1 MSPAARHPA
10 SLNPITI
17 RRPARRVKKPDHTIA
32 ASAHYAPEGA
42 GILEKVRQQNYLAPK
57 KRNLMK
63 FA

>member
-1 MSPAARHPA
+1 MKFAGALAPLDANA
-10 SLNPITI
+10 T
-17 RRPARRVKKPDHTIA
+17 
-32 ASAHYAPEGA
+32 YAPEGA